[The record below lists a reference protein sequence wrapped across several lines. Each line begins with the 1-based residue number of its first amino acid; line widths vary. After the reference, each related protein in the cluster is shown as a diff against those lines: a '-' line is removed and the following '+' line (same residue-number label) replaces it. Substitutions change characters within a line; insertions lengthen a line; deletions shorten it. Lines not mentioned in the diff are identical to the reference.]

1 MDNVK
6 LNFRMDM
13 DNAALELIG
22 KQQQKINELHSHIEK
37 KSKLL
42 NILYQDNINK
52 MPGNENTEVS
62 LNYLLLL

>member
-1 MDNVK
+1 
-6 LNFRMDM
+6 MDM

-22 KQQQKINELHSHIEK
+22 KQQQKIYELLSHIEK

-52 MPGNENTEVS
+52 MPGNEKAEVR
-62 LNYLLLL
+62 LNYFLHL